1 MCAVH
6 VAVLKRAVNMN
17 AKKLTFWA
25 VASLLSCVAQ
35 AQQVSQSQLD
45 AVTRVVQATMPQN
58 MGIGELKVLS
68 VTIDGDD
75 AIVDLSENYG
85 DVPFTVASIGELKKN
100 IKQALGQPYGNLDV
114 ELKIA
119 GNDIN
124 EYFTTYDD
132 AYKRSH
138 APFITE
144 VDPNR
149 HYSRALDGNIVALWP
164 SHGWYFEPYLNRWEW
179 QRARMFQTV
188 EDMYTHSYI
197 IPYLMPMLENAG
209 AYVWDA
215 RERDTHN
222 FGVVVDND
230 AGEAQHSYHE
240 HNGKK
245 KWETGKAAG
254 FAYARETYK
263 DFENPFAEGTFR
275 QVDAVKEKDKK
286 KLSTASWD
294 VDMPEEGTFAL
305 YISYKS
311 LPNSVS
317 DAVYTVNS
325 LNGTKK
331 FKVDQTMG
339 GGVWVY
345 LGSFHFAKG
354 MNKDA
359 VTLTNYSET
368 KNGVVTADAVRVG
381 GGKGNIVRRVALP
394 TDENKRLAAEQENEK
409 YLGKEGVDY
418 KYMGSGDHPWFH
430 LGSRYYLQWAGFP
443 HQVYSTSNG
452 INDYTDDYRSRG
464 EWVNYLAGGSDVLP
478 GKPGLKIPVDVSFC
492 LHTDAGTTTNDD
504 IIGTLLIYC
513 TKANGKNFGKYANG
527 TPREISRQ
535 FANLVSTEVVNDIRK
550 KYEPNWTRRG
560 MWDKSYYEARVPE
573 VPALLMEL
581 LSHQNFADMKYGLDP
596 QFRFD
601 VSRSIYKGIL
611 KFIAQ
616 RDHRDYEVQ
625 PLAVN
630 SFSIREASVPGSF
643 LLTWQPTADELSDRA
658 QAKKYIVCERVGGG
672 GFKEIAVTPDPRH
685 VVNITDHE
693 IHSYR
698 IIAVNDGGRSFPSET
713 LSLGVAP
720 HSKGTVLVVNGF
732 TRISGPDWFDGDS
745 IAGFYD
751 SKDHGV
757 PYVEQINYLGAQHE
771 FRRKLPWR
779 DDDAPGFGA
788 CRSNHETEVIAG
800 NTFDYTTVHG
810 ASIMKAGY
818 SFVSTSLAAV
828 ENDPNELGGYA
839 TLDLILGKQKE
850 VKVGRGAVPSRYRTF
865 SPALREAV
873 RAFTRAGGNVLAS
886 GAYVGTDI
894 WDKDH
899 PSEAEVAFAENVL
912 GYKWVDRCATLR
924 GEAYTVTTPFA
935 QFTDGDKL
943 TFCNELNAKLYAV
956 ESPDA
961 IKASDSN
968 GATLMRYSENNIP
981 AAIASDRVG
990 YRTVVMGFPFEVM
1003 TQQSQRDA
1011 LMKQILS
1018 FFSR

>member
-1 MCAVH
+1 MK
-6 VAVLKRAVNMN
+6 LKSIVTVTLAMIMGYGI
-17 AKKLTFWA
+17 
-25 VASLLSCVAQ
+25 LSAQ
-35 AQQVSQSQLD
+35 EFTESQID
-45 AVTRVVQATMPQN
+45 AVTQVVQATKPAL
-58 MGIGELKVLS
+58 MGIGNLKVLS
-68 VTIDGDD
+68 ITSEDD
-75 AIVDLSENYG
+75 NIVVDLSENYG
-85 DVPFTVASIGELKKN
+85 DVPFTRVSVDQLKKD
-100 IKQALGQPYGNLDV
+100 IKLALGAPYSVNDIV
-114 ELKIA
+114 LKIA
-119 GNDIN
+119 GNDI
-124 EYFTTYDD
+124 EQYFTTYDNS
-132 AYKRSH
+132 YKRSH

-144 VDPNR
+144 LDPNR
-149 HYSRALDGNIVALWP
+149 HYKKALDGNIVALWP

-188 EDMYTHSYI
+188 EDMYTHSYVI
-197 IPYLMPMLENAG
+197 SFLIPMLENAG

-230 AGEAQHSYHE
+230 GGEAQKGYSE

-245 KWETGKAAG
+245 KWGDGKAEG
-254 FAYARETYK
+254 FAFARATYK

-294 VDMPEEGTFAL
+294 VDMPEAGNYSL

-311 LPNSVS
+311 LPNSVN
-317 DAVYTVNS
+317 DALYTVNS
-325 LNGTKK
+325 LDGMKQYH
-331 FKVDQTMG
+331 VDQTMG

-345 LGSFHFAKG
+345 LGTYKLAKG
-354 MNKDA
+354 LNKD
-359 VTLTNYSET
+359 VVVLSNYSEV
-368 KNGVVTADAVRVG
+368 KNGVVTADAIRVG

-394 TDENKRLAAEQENEK
+394 TEENKRLAAEQENEK
-409 YLGKEGVDY
+409 YLGKEGIEY
-418 KYMGSGDHPWFH
+418 KYVGSGDHPWFH
-430 LGSRYYLQWAGFP
+430 IGSRYYLQWAGFP
-443 HQVYSTSNG
+443 HEVYSTSNG

-464 EWVNYLAGGSDVLP
+464 AWVNYLAGGSDVLP
-478 GKPGLKIPVDVSFC
+478 NKLGLKIPVDVSFC
-492 LHTDAGTTTNDD
+492 LHTDAGTTPNDD

-513 TKANGKNFGKYANG
+513 TRANGKDFGKYENG

-535 FANLVSTEVVNDIRK
+535 YANLVSTEVVNDIRR

-581 LSHQNFADMKYGLDP
+581 LSHQNYADMKYGLDP

-601 VSRSIYKGIL
+601 VSRSIYKGML

-625 PLAVN
+625 PLPVN
-630 SFSIREASVPGSF
+630 SFSISQASMPGSY
-643 LLTWQPTADELSDRA
+643 LLTWKPTHDDLCDNAA
-658 QAKKYIVCERVGGG
+658 AKKYIVCERVGDG
-672 GFKEIAVTPDPRH
+672 GFREIAVTPDPRH
-685 VVNITDHE
+685 VVTVTDNK

-698 IIAVNDGGRSFPSET
+698 IIAMNDGGRSFPSET
-713 LSLGVAP
+713 LSLGIAP
-720 HSKGTVLVVNGF
+720 ASKGTVMVINGF

-757 PYVEQINYLGAQHE
+757 PYIEQINYLGSQHE
-771 FRRKLPWR
+771 FRRNLPWR

-810 ASIMKAGY
+810 ESLMNAGY

-828 ENDPNELGGYA
+828 ENNPSELNGFA

-865 SPALREAV
+865 TPALRDAIK
-873 RAFTRAGGNVLAS
+873 AFTQAGGNVLVS

-894 WDKDH
+894 WDK
-899 PSEAEVAFAENVL
+899 PNASESEISFAKNVL
-912 GYKWVDRCATLR
+912 GYQWVDRSATLR
-924 GEAYTVTTPFA
+924 GEVYTVPTQFS
-935 QFTDGDKL
+935 QFTDGDKIK
-943 TFCNELNAKLYAV
+943 FCNELNSKLYAV

-961 IKASDSN
+961 IKASDEL

-981 AAIASDRVG
+981 AAIASKRYG
-990 YRTVVMGFPFEVM
+990 YNTVVMGFPFEVI
-1003 TQQSQRDA
+1003 TSASDRDS
-1011 LMKQILS
+1011 LMRQVME
-1018 FFSR
+1018 FFAK